1 MRLIDKDEVMKKLS
15 IADECEDC
23 PFCSEEIFCGK
34 QQDFVD
40 ACEAIC
46 DAPVVEIIHCKDCK
60 YFGIDNIFGFTY
72 CDRSG
77 INKMG
82 DYEYRISYN
91 WTEDDF
97 CSHAERRD
105 DRDERSV

>member
-1 MRLIDKDEVMKKLS
+1 MELVINISEYDKERIKNTFGIPEELDVP
-15 IADECEDC
+15 IAR
-23 PFCSEEIFCGK
+23 
-34 QQDFVD
+34 
-40 ACEAIC
+40 AIMNGRPPGP
-46 DAPVVEIIHCKDCK
+46 DVIHCKDCK

-91 WTEDDF
+91 WAEDDF